1 LLTISSPNGRWV
13 QAGDGLGGIIAQYL
27 GYRAAFLIL
36 GSFAIGSL
44 ILWLAFASTL
54 KPACA
59 DDTVPVPQAA

>member
-1 LLTISSPNGRWV
+1 
-13 QAGDGLGGIIAQYL
+13 LGGFIAQYL

-36 GSFAIGSL
+36 GSFSIGSV

-59 DDTVPVPQAA
+59 DNTVPVPQAA